1 MITKND
7 CILLLTSLQEKGLEV
22 KSYIIKLMSE
32 DDLNLDV
39 LKFINDNRELELS
52 KFYEK
57 IRKNHNQKKSNLYGN
72 IVKEIEEP
80 QEVIITL
87 SAMLTQILLYSK
99 KLENKK
105 LFLTH
110 ARANEITQVLNNYFD
125 NYDIKNALKL
135 MKVIKADIKCLES
148 LKD

>member
-22 KSYIIKLMSE
+22 KSYIINLMSE

>member
-22 KSYIIKLMSE
+22 KSYIIKLMRE

-148 LKD
+148 LKN